1 MNQSLTDFKES
12 YLELLLDFLWRQWS
26 ALGVAGYSAGGH
38 RWTIDP
44 EALLIFTCTMGRYD
58 PRLFDEMID
67 WLDSNGRF
75 INIQRLKAILK
86 KESFSGERVM
96 AAIAGIMSRRAVM
109 QKWKRLS
116 RNINK
121 DQSQEA
127 LFYKKTGVPMPFFG
141 EPDPDFE
148 RYGFRRGKLK
158 LRGYSK
164 PAWIMR
170 PAGLTYKLRALFG
183 VNARCEIMLYL
194 LTHPS
199 GHPSRI
205 ASDTYYYQKT
215 IQDTLIDM
223 TRSGLIQ
230 VRSQGREKH
239 YWLQPEQWSLFLPSA
254 GEFPEWITWPPF
266 FSALER
272 IWLALNRPELSALE
286 PLLLSSELRKLMK
299 AVKTD
304 IQRAGFARVLSD
316 DNLYLGEEY
325 ISIFLADIK
334 NIFENI
340 ERTE

>member
-1 MNQSLTDFKES
+1 MKQSLRDSKEA
-12 YLELLLDFLWRQWS
+12 YLDLLLDFLWRQWS
-26 ALGVAGYSAGGH
+26 ALGVAGYSAGGG

-44 EALLIFTCTMGRYD
+44 EALLIFTSTMGRYD

-67 WLDSNGRF
+67 WLDRNGRF
-75 INIQRLKAILK
+75 INIQRLKAIFK
-86 KESFSGERVM
+86 KEPFSGERVM
-96 AAIAGIMSRRAVM
+96 AAIAAIMSRRAAL
-109 QKWKRLS
+109 QKWKRLAQDK
-116 RNINK
+116 N
-121 DQSQEA
+121 EA
-127 LFYKKTGVPMPFFG
+127 RAPEDLFHQRSGDSMPFFG

-148 RYGFRRGKLK
+148 NYGFRRGKLS

-164 PAWIMR
+164 PAPITR
-170 PAGLTYKLRALFG
+170 PTGLIYKLRALFG

-239 YWLQPEQWSLFLPSA
+239 YWLQPEQWGLLLPST

-272 IWLALNRPELSALE
+272 IWLALNRPDLAALE

-299 AVKTD
+299 SVKTD
-304 IQRAGFARVLSD
+304 IQRAGFARVISD
-316 DNLYLGEEY
+316 DNIHLGEEY
-325 ISIFLADIK
+325 ISVFFADIK
-334 NIFENI
+334 KIFQNLEHQK
-340 ERTE
+340 